1 MFFRNSSPVNR
12 SLDVSVLSRPASTAA
27 ADQLSGRTER
37 RRGAA
42 QIDSGQTSAEY
53 VIDWIVTVLS
63 NK

>member
-1 MFFRNSSPVNR
+1 MNMYEIIENIIVT
-12 SLDVSVLSRPASTAA
+12 VL
-27 ADQLSGRTER
+27 
-37 RRGAA
+37 